1 MKIGLILE
9 GGGMRGLYTAAIMD
23 YFLGTNIQ
31 FDGIVSVSA
40 GALFGINF
48 LSQDKYRAL
57 RYNLKY
63 IKDKRYMS
71 YHSLFTTGNII
82 NRDFAFTQLPKFLD
96 PFDNET
102 FKQSATDFY
111 VTVTNMKT
119 GGPEYFKI
127 EDGFEQIELLRATSA
142 LPFVSKPV
150 IYDQIPYLD
159 GGVSDSIP
167 YKKAFE
173 LGYDKL
179 IVILTR
185 PIQYRKK
192 KPNYLPINL
201 LYSKYPNFSKTLKN
215 RYLNYNQAVEELIEL
230 ERENK
235 IFIIRPSQ
243 SLTINRLENNPQKLI
258 DIYKLGL
265 SDIQKQYPNM
275 IDYLK
280 SNNR

>member
-23 YFLGTNIQ
+23 YFLGTKMK

-48 LSQDKYRAL
+48 LSEDKYRAL

-82 NRDFAFTQLPKFLD
+82 NKEFAFTQLPKYLD

-102 FKQSATDFY
+102 FKQSTTDFY
-111 VTVTNMKT
+111 VTVTNMDT
-119 GGPEYFKI
+119 GKPEYFKI

-150 IYDQIPYLD
+150 VYENTPYLD

-179 IVILTR
+179 IVILTQ

-192 KPNYLPINL
+192 KPNHIPINV
-201 LYSKYPNFSKTLKN
+201 LYHKYPKFAETLKH
-215 RYLNYNQAVEELIEL
+215 RYLNYNRAVEELIEL
-230 ERENK
+230 EHQNK
-235 IFIIRPSQ
+235 IFVLRPSKP
-243 SLTINRLENNPQKLI
+243 LDIDRLENDPQKLM
-258 DIYKLGL
+258 DVYKLGL
-265 SDIQKQYPNM
+265 SDIQNYYPDM
-275 IDYLK
+275 INYLK
-280 SNNR
+280 S